1 MVTLRA
7 MDYLVV
13 LLAAAFVASY
23 ALIVGRIVFKS
34 K

>member
-1 MVTLRA
+1 

-13 LLAAAFVASY
+13 ILAAAFIAIY
-23 ALIVGRIVFKS
+23 ALVVGRIVFQS

>member
-1 MVTLRA
+1 

-13 LLAAAFVASY
+13 LLAAAFIASY

-34 K
+34 E